1 MRKLLAA
8 SIAVISVLAGA
19 FAAFGFHGTPAM
31 AAAADYG
38 AGAYTGSNPIG
49 GGDGYVSAHGY
60 SQATADY
67 VVNTWAQ
74 FKSACGSATSGDVI
88 WVPSGVTLTMASG
101 DDHPTLK
108 SGVVLASNRGQN
120 GAAGGKLK
128 NPYIVGGSGNY
139 MSPIVFASSNCV
151 ISGLTFEGPGS
162 FASTTDSRT
171 NAAIRINSAR
181 RVEIENCELAN
192 FYQGG
197 IYISGGMPTPW
208 NSDTSTGR
216 HWVHHCTIHGMQR
229 HGFGYGLQVE
239 SGASALIE
247 ACSLYDCRHLIAAS
261 QTQAPGYGNCYEARY
276 NIVGEGWYRY
286 YGTGPL
292 HNNHQFDC
300 HGFGA
305 STSGY
310 AGGYIWIHH
319 NTFAANNTY
328 DDAPNVSIRG
338 IPHYECR
345 IYHNWTKKTTHSGLY
360 SETTTNSAFTLRASD
375 GGAWNGSP
383 TLSTYKMYVY
393 DNWYGAAAPPLTP
406 YTNHAP
412 VLSAVGAR
420 SAAAGSALSF
430 TISAYDSDGD
440 SLTFS
445 ASNLPSGA
453 TFSASSH
460 TFSWTP
466 DSSQAGTYSGVR
478 FQVSDGSLT
487 DYEEITITVTAVA
500 TNIDPD
506 INTDGAINS
515 LDMIRVGQHWA
526 ETGAGGWIREDI
538 NQDGSVSVLDAA
550 LVGQHWT
557 G

>member
-1 MRKLLAA
+1 MRKLLLV
-8 SIAVISVLAGA
+8 SIAVISLVAGA
-19 FAAFGFHGTPAM
+19 FAAIGFQGTPAL
-31 AAAADYG
+31 AAAAEYG

-49 GGDGYVSAHGY
+49 GDDGYVSPHGY

-128 NPYIVGGSGNY
+128 NPYIVGGTGNY
-139 MSPIVFASSNCV
+139 MSPIVYASSNCV
-151 ISGLTFEGPGS
+151 ISGLTFEGPGC

-171 NAAIRINSAR
+171 NAAIRCVAGSR
-181 RVEIENCELAN
+181 RVEVENCEISN

-197 IYISGGMPTPW
+197 VYISGGAPTPW

-216 HWVHHCTIHGMQR
+216 HWIHHCRIHGMQR
-229 HGFGYGLQVE
+229 HGFGYGVQLE
-239 SGASALIE
+239 SGGSALIE
-247 ACSLYDCRHLIAAS
+247 GCDFYDCRHFICGGYTNSYEIRYCTIADS
-261 QTQAPGYGNCYEARY
+261 
-276 NIVGEGWYRY
+276 WYRSM
-286 YGTGPL
+286 GTGAPTGNTQL
-292 HNNHQFDC
+292 DA
-300 HGFGA
+300 HGHGDTTA
-305 STSGY
+305 GY
-310 AGGYIWIHH
+310 AGYYMWMHH
-319 NTFAANNTY
+319 NTLSANNTIY
-328 DDAPNVSIRG
+328 PPGKGNIGIRG
-338 IPHYECR
+338 IPRYECR
-345 IYHNWTKKTTHSGLY
+345 VYNNWTKKTYKSGGPY
-360 SETTTNSAFTLRASD
+360 TETVNNPGGLAYLAGPEGGSWGTDTNLAKH
-375 GGAWNGSP
+375 N
-383 TLSTYKMYVY
+383 MYVY
-393 DNWYGAAAPPLTP
+393 DNWYGTTAPPLTP
-406 YTNHAP
+406 YSNHAP
-412 VLSAVGAR
+412 VLNAVGAR
-420 SAAAGSALSF
+420 SIAAGSTLSF
-430 TISAYDSDGD
+430 NISAHDSDGD

-453 TFSASSH
+453 TFSASSR

-487 DYEEITITVTAVA
+487 DYEEITITVTAVS

-506 INTDGAINS
+506 INADGAVNS

-526 ETGAGGWIREDI
+526 ETGARGWIREDI